1 MKRFTQVAIIGEFQE
16 GKSTLINSLVGE
28 EVARTGY
35 GKRTTDCVNA
45 YALPG
50 SDCILLDTPG
60 INHSM
65 EDNASTCLGTEHA
78 DAFVLM
84 IAGKV
89 LSPSMVDYVQRIVV
103 SPSGFRRPLIPIIN
117 DHGANVGIAGESI
130 AALRDAGVNPIL
142 FGERMP
148 RIDARCFGKDTG
160 LEYYRGGEAQL
171 RYLFGIS
178 PCSNPSPITRICA
191 MLKTVQQLT
200 SFSKNV

>member
-1 MKRFTQVAIIGEFQE
+1 MKRLTQVAIIGEFQE

-89 LSPSMVDYVQRIVV
+89 LSPSMLDYVQRIVV
-103 SPSGFRRPLIPIIN
+103 SPSGTMMDIIP
-117 DHGANVGIAGESI
+117 
-130 AALRDAGVNPIL
+130 
-142 FGERMP
+142 FGEEL
-148 RIDARCFGKDTG
+148 TG
-160 LEYYRGGEAQL
+160 
-171 RYLFGIS
+171 
-178 PCSNPSPITRICA
+178 
-191 MLKTVQQLT
+191 
-200 SFSKNV
+200 NVLA